1 MIDTLAI
8 IISLVMT
15 NFHFVCI
22 SGANIM
28 INFYIEAKIANGQ
41 TINFF
46 IYQFTYTVKK
56 LIYE

>member
-1 MIDTLAI
+1 MVHTLAI

-15 NFHFVCI
+15 NFHFICI

-28 INFYIEAKIANGQ
+28 IKFYTEAKIANGQ

-46 IYQFTYTVKK
+46 IYQFTYTVKN
-56 LIYE
+56 